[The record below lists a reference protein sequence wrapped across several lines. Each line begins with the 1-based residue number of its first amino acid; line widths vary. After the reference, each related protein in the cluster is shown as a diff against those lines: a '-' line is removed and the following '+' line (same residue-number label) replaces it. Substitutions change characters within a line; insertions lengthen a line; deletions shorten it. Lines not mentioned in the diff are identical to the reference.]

1 MNIISHAL
9 GRGFSKSNPYHIVS
23 QGRMSRTSYHAV
35 VQADLLAKITALI
48 GIIKTTNYSSSSKK
62 SRERRS
68 TNNEQNHFESG
79 QKLTGNAQISRLIE
93 LEAEKKEL
101 KEFQDKDK
109 ERGCPRARRGWR
121 SSGKN

>member
-48 GIIKTTNYSSSSKK
+48 GIIKTTNYSPSSKK

-68 TNNEQNHFESG
+68 TNNDEQNHFESG

-93 LEAEKKEL
+93 LEAGE
-101 KEFQDKDK
+101 
-109 ERGCPRARRGWR
+109 ERVEGVPR
-121 SSGKN
+121 